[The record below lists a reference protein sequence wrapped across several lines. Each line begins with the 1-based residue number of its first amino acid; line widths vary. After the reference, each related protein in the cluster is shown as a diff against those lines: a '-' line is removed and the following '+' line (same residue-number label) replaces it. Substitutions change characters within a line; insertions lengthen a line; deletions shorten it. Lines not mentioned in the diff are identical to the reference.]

1 MSPVSRNPNTT
12 EERPAIKCLEAQ
24 EAGASQ
30 VDWTH
35 CCGDMG
41 A

>member
-1 MSPVSRNPNTT
+1 MSRNPHTT
-12 EERPAIKCLEAQ
+12 EERPAIKRPEAQ

-30 VDWTH
+30 VDWAY
-35 CCGDMG
+35 CCGDVG